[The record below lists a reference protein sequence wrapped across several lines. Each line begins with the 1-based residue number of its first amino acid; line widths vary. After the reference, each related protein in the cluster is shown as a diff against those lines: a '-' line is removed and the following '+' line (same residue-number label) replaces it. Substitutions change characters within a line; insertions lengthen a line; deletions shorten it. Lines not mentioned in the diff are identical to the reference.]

1 MGVPSWAGYLEKLQH
16 LSSNTWAQSLCL
28 LLHPFYSLSHQ
39 SVFHRVILIKIS
51 DINAYIVVFITEE
64 ESFYKVCNVTLFTD
78 AFEILEEHLVPRRCS
93 EK

>member
-1 MGVPSWAGYLEKLQH
+1 M
-16 LSSNTWAQSLCL
+16 
-28 LLHPFYSLSHQ
+28 
-39 SVFHRVILIKIS
+39 FHCVILIKIS

-78 AFEILEEHLVPRRCS
+78 AFEIIEEHLVPRRCS